1 MLTILGRWLVLSSL
15 ILVMAGYAQAIEI
28 KIALDAEPVSLD
40 PHEQLS
46 EGALQYSHTVFD
58 PLVRWRQDG
67 SFEPRL
73 ATSWQMLNETTLR
86 LVLRQGV
93 TFHTGNAFTANDVA
107 FTLRRLK
114 RSTDFKAL
122 FDVITDS
129 EVIDDYTIDI
139 HTRHPFPQLMSTLAY
154 VFVLDEKFYQ
164 TRDDIVKFGHSFASN
179 HESGTGPF
187 IVVERIPGEKLRFVR
202 NQKYWDSTSKGN
214 VDALEILPIRSDST
228 RLAALLTGDVDII
241 SPLASID
248 IPRVERLPDV
258 QLVSLPGTR
267 IIMLQLNQA
276 RRPELRDVR
285 VRQAMSL
292 AINQPLIVEKVLRGY
307 ARPAGQL
314 SAEPFLGHINN
325 LQPKFD
331 LQRARQLMQQAGYE
345 QGFSLTLMAPNNR
358 YMSDEQIAQAVA
370 AMLEKINIQVDFKT
384 LPKAQ
389 YFQLYDQR
397 AADVMMLGWQSDT
410 LDSNNI
416 FEFTVACRDSGT
428 GLGAYNA
435 SGYCNPVIDSMIRQ
449 ANQTLNLEKRQALM
463 RAIEEQIATDIPVI
477 PLHWQSMVWGSR
489 PGMNLAEILNL
500 QNYPYLGDLI
510 VEGR

>member
-1 MLTILGRWLVLSSL
+1 MYRSLMVIGVILGIS
-15 ILVMAGYAQAIEI
+15 GHAQAIDI

-67 SFEPRL
+67 SVEPRL
-73 ATSWQMLNETTLR
+73 AISWQMLNNTTLR
-86 LVLRQGV
+86 LSLRQGV
-93 TFHTGNAFTANDVA
+93 TFHTGNPFTASDVA

-122 FDVITDS
+122 FDVVANS
-129 EVIDDYTIDI
+129 EIIDNYTIDI

-202 NQKYWDSTSKGN
+202 NPQYWDNQSKGN
-214 VDALEILPIRSDST
+214 VDSLEILPIRSDST

-241 SPLASID
+241 SPIASID

-276 RRPELRDVR
+276 RRPELRDLR

-314 SAEPFLGHINN
+314 SAEPFLGHIDN
-325 LQPKFD
+325 LQPEFD
-331 LQRARQLMQQAGYE
+331 LQRARQLMLEAGYE
-345 QGFSLTLMAPNNR
+345 QGFSLTLMAPNDR

-370 AMLEKINIQVDFKT
+370 AMFEKINIKVDFKT

-416 FEFTVACRDSGT
+416 FEFTVACRDLGS

-435 SGYCNPVIDSMIRQ
+435 SGYCNPVVDNMVKQ
-449 ANQTLNLEKRQALM
+449 ANQTLNIEKRQALM
-463 RAIEEQIATDIPVI
+463 RAVEEQLAADIPVI
-477 PLHWQSMVWGSR
+477 PLHWQSMVWASR
-489 PGMNLAEILNL
+489 AGMNLGDIINL
-500 QNYPYLGDLI
+500 QNYPYLGDL
-510 VEGR
+510 VVQEP